1 MAKQTW
7 QVVRSQTPHTT
18 RWIPSTQTFSSMARF
33 GWHSFYWQ
41 RRAATSSWLA
51 RMNLDMEKKSR
62 DGGKK
67 RHTRERNEA
76 IFRTQMDERSSDPAE
91 GFSSPLRRGGVG
103 GYSGKSRG
111 YDAPTTWSWDRLS
124 TVLKRFNNWIES
136 SSSLPSTRFTQIS
149 VRLVIFF
156 ASLFSLVVDFRHLVL
171 SSSFPVI
178 RWEADA
184 GPTHTHRHTQ
194 REVEQPTPFTWF
206 TNLKITITIRFH
218 STNVIEHS
226 GDFILYG

>member
-91 GFSSPLRRGGVG
+91 GFSSPLRLGGVG

-156 ASLFSLVVDFRHLVL
+156 MPPFFLLLLILGTWFSPLRFRL
-171 SSSFPVI
+171 SGGKRMP
-178 RWEADA
+178 D
-184 GPTHTHRHTQ
+184 PHTHTDT
-194 REVEQPTPFTWF
+194 
-206 TNLKITITIRFH
+206 
-218 STNVIEHS
+218 HS
-226 GDFILYG
+226 GKLNSQRRSPGLPT